1 LRKLAS
7 TLVMAIGL
15 FGAQAAFAQTDAA
28 IVPDAP
34 PQADA
39 ATGTTDDDDGCGC
52 HVGGTSTLGGGAALL
67 GLAGLGLALVR
78 RRR

>member
-1 LRKLAS
+1 MRKFAS
-7 TLVMAIGL
+7 TLVMTFGL
-15 FGAQAAFAQTDAA
+15 FAAPMAFAQDARPA
-28 IVPDAP
+28 DARP
-34 PQADA
+34 GDA
-39 ATGTTDDDDGCGC
+39 ATTTTDADDDGCGC